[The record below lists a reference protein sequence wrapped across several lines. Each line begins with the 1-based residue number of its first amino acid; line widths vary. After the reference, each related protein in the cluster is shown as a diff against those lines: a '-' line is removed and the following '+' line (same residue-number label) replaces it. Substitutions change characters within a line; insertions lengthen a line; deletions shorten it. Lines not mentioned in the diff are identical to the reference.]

1 MSLSFG
7 FFVILTLV
15 LGKRKFQVKSNKF
28 SWKNSNKAG
37 WVVDEESVCCWNC
50 FFVSLFS
57 VNIAVTSLWW
67 ESSNIT
73 SHFLVHRYD
82 KLFLSWESWSVLM
95 KDFSSEQ
102 WFSFSKQRQGLARKL
117 HCIGWLNFC
126 GVRIYFHRGH
136 RHRLVL
142 GFIHQGHSRLCLVA
156 ETVLA
161 GCSFLLC
168 WALTLISVKF
178 WIGWC

>member
-1 MSLSFG
+1 MYSILKEKWLIFGDGCYTNFEFPWGRVSRLMFTGKVQVNVAEDTSSSLLLLTIYYNFLWVQSLSFG

-50 FFVSLFS
+50 FFVSLSS
-57 VNIAVTSLWW
+57 VNIAVTCLWW

-73 SHFLVHRYD
+73 SHFLLHRYD

-95 KDFSSEQ
+95 RAFSNEQ
-102 WFSFSKQRQGLARKL
+102 
-117 HCIGWLNFC
+117 
-126 GVRIYFHRGH
+126 
-136 RHRLVL
+136 
-142 GFIHQGHSRLCLVA
+142 LCF
-156 ETVLA
+156 
-161 GCSFLLC
+161 FL
-168 WALTLISVKF
+168 
-178 WIGWC
+178 